1 MAAPHTCTLIRKKLP
16 EVIFPDH
23 NYQPKLKAEV
33 GFVRKSVVFF
43 SILYIY
49 HDKLSRYNL
58 MEEFTKKKTLFQL
71 ADMII
76 RCFRI

>member
-1 MAAPHTCTLIRKKLP
+1 MAAPHTSIFMGKKLP

-33 GFVRKSVVFF
+33 GFVRNIVVFF

-58 MEEFTKKKTLFQL
+58 MEEFTQKKNFIT
-71 ADMII
+71 MVE
-76 RCFRI
+76 

>member
-1 MAAPHTCTLIRKKLP
+1 MAAPHTCTLIWKKLP

-33 GFVRKSVVFF
+33 GFVRNIVVFF

-58 MEEFTKKKTLFQL
+58 MEEFTKTFLLFNYGGIVQVPN
-71 ADMII
+71 M
-76 RCFRI
+76 